1 MVFINVKLF
10 HALLIIISWYHFALA
25 EMIFWLAREKT
36 NTTTSSSALWHP
48 WDIKKAAVQICSV
61 FVHILRLS
69 WRFFPSSSYFLCFCC
84 LRAYDRKDSRK
95 NRAYAFAHL
104 LVQLH
109 FYEHFD
115 TMRFIS
121 SASKNWRKKKW
132 KILFL
137 TFLDFRLL
145 ESIGFHPYHL
155 CAQSINHSH

>member
-10 HALLIIISWYHFALA
+10 HALLIPVPFCIRPNDILTS
-25 EMIFWLAREKT
+25 RVTRKKT
-36 NTTTSSSALWHP
+36 NTTTSRGLWHP